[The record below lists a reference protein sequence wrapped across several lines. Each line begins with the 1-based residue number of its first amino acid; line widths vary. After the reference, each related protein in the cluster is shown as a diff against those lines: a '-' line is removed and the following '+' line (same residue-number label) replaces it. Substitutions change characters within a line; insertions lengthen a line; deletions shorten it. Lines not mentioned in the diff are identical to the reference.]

1 MTVVG
6 GAYTY
11 ILLLMIV
18 VLCCSNGFLYI
29 YMKRQNGPT
38 RDIKNM
44 GSPCYDS
51 YPNQYSSLP
60 TKEDRP
66 KVKRQS
72 SFCAVTLNSN
82 GAQTKLLANGH
93 GTLTKTNNMSGHH
106 VPKVLSK
113 SFVEVDTA
121 TIKRNSHGLNNA
133 RPLRTLDDDKF

>member
-1 MTVVG
+1 
-6 GAYTY
+6 
-11 ILLLMIV
+11 
-18 VLCCSNGFLYI
+18 
-29 YMKRQNGPT
+29 MKKQNSP
-38 RDIKNM
+38 RDIKNI
-44 GSPCYDS
+44 GSPCFDS

-72 SFCAVTLNSN
+72 SFALV
-82 GAQTKLLANGH
+82 GANTKLLSNGH

-106 VPKVLSK
+106 TPKVLSK

-133 RPLRTLDDDKF
+133 RPLRTIDDDKF